1 MPRQINRT
9 QDITFNITRHFGV
22 LDTSQSGWTK
32 EVNLV
37 EWNGKPEK
45 LDIREWDPEHEH
57 MSRGVTLRKN
67 ETLTLLDILYRNFGE
82 ELTSSRSFNSR
93 PGTREPQPYPQRSQ
107 LQAEEAACDEGRE
120 CEEGEERAECESCG
134 PCSSGEDD
142 TDSSEQF

>member
-9 QDITFNITRHFGV
+9 QDITFNITHHFGV

-82 ELTSSRSFNSR
+82 ELKTSRSFNSQ
-93 PGTREPQPYPQRSQ
+93 PQVEDSCSDENCETNC
-107 LQAEEAACDEGRE
+107 QAEDEACAPD
-120 CEEGEERAECESCG
+120 EEGIA
-134 PCSSGEDD
+134 
-142 TDSSEQF
+142 SSEQF

>member
-67 ETLTLLDILYRNFGE
+67 ETLTLLDILYRNFG
-82 ELTSSRSFNSR
+82 L
-93 PGTREPQPYPQRSQ
+93 
-107 LQAEEAACDEGRE
+107 
-120 CEEGEERAECESCG
+120 
-134 PCSSGEDD
+134 
-142 TDSSEQF
+142 

>member
-9 QDITFNITRHFGV
+9 QDITFNITHHFGV

-93 PGTREPQPYPQRSQ
+93 PETREPQPYPQRSQ
-107 LQAEEAACDEGRE
+107 PQAEETACD
-120 CEEGEERAECESCG
+120 EGEERAECESCG
-134 PCSSGEDD
+134 PCAPDEEGIA
-142 TDSSEQF
+142 SSEQF